1 MTFWFFLQHYNRTI
15 FTSRM
20 IYFQNDRCSNAALPH
35 GGGSTSESSA
45 QLNDE
50 KKVYLLPVKSSAAP
64 EW

>member
-1 MTFWFFLQHYNRTI
+1 
-15 FTSRM
+15 M

-64 EW
+64 E